1 MLFKNLCKNMVIGYK
16 ENKMTEKDKKIQDLK
31 RQLEFIK
38 EYIEE
43 KCVYDEHLQG
53 YCFDLKAGDVRTL
66 MLKLKGKKLK

>member
-1 MLFKNLCKNMVIGYK
+1 
-16 ENKMTEKDKKIQDLK
+16 MTEKDKKIQDLK

-66 MLKLKGKKLK
+66 MLKLKGEIR